1 MAVSKMK
8 VSELIPGIMVEPIEG
23 FAWYEVPWRG
33 YDGKIAG
40 TYLRVA
46 REGGVLG
53 YGDDRGR
60 VPVIYVGKLSRSAD
74 QDVQTP
80 GRQRVLA
87 WGEVLNVEPAS
98 WRNIKK
104 IS

>member
-1 MAVSKMK
+1 MK
-8 VSELIPGIMVEPIEG
+8 VSELIPGVMLEPIEG
-23 FAWYEVPWRG
+23 FVWYEVPWRG

-40 TYLRVA
+40 MYLRVA
-46 REGGVLG
+46 KEGGSVG
-53 YGDDRGR
+53 YGESRGR
-60 VPVIYVGKLSRSAD
+60 APVIYVGKLSRSAD

-98 WRNIKK
+98 WRHIAMV
-104 IS
+104 S

>member
-1 MAVSKMK
+1 MK
-8 VSELIPGIMVEPIEG
+8 VSELVPGIMLEPIEG

-40 TYLRVA
+40 TYLRAA
-46 REGGVLG
+46 REGESLG
-53 YGDDRGR
+53 YGKHCGRG
-60 VPVIYVGKLSRSAD
+60 PVVYVGKLSRSAD

>member
-1 MAVSKMK
+1 MK
-8 VSELIPGIMVEPIEG
+8 VSDLIPGAMLEPTCG
-23 FAWYEVPWRG
+23 FVWYEVPWRG

-46 REGGVLG
+46 KEGGSVG
-53 YGDDRGR
+53 YGEDRGR
-60 VPVIYVGKLSRSAD
+60 APVIYVGKLSRSAD

-98 WRNIKK
+98 WRYIEMV
-104 IS
+104 S